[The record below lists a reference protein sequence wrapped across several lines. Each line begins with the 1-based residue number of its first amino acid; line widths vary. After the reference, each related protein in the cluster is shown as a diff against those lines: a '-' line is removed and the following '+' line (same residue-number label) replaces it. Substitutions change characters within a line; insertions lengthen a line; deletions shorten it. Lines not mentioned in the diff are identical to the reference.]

1 MEASKQ
7 AAGISGKGTGNG
19 LLRRIAKHRSVYLF
33 ILPGMLFL
41 FIFSYYPMY
50 GITLAFKDFKM
61 NLGILSSPWADP
73 LGKHFSSLWKD
84 ATFWSAFFN
93 TFRVGFM
100 YIITGFISPLLLA
113 LLMNEIRATRYKR
126 VLQTVYTF
134 PRFMSW
140 VVCGGIISNML
151 MSSGL
156 VNVVIRAL
164 GGDTVNFLSNPG
176 WARPL
181 LYITNVWK
189 EMGWSAIIYMSA
201 IASISPELYEA
212 ADVDGANRFQK
223 MWNITW
229 PGIKPTAVI
238 LLILSFG
245 GIMNNGFDQIM
256 NMLNPIVKDATEVLD
271 TYIYRRTFQSVPNY
285 GYSTAMG
292 LLRSVVN
299 FVFLI
304 AANQGAKWLGEG
316 GIM

>member
-1 MEASKQ
+1 MGTFRRQRLASR
-7 AAGISGKGTGNG
+7 
-19 LLRRIAKHRSVYLF
+19 LYKHRWVYAF
-33 ILPGMLFL
+33 IAPGILFL
-41 FIFSYYPMY
+41 LLFSYYPMY

-61 NLGILSSPWADP
+61 NLGILLSSWASP
-73 LGKHFSSLWKD
+73 VGKHFATLWRD
-84 ATFWSAFFN
+84 MSFWKAFFN

-100 YIITGFISPLLLA
+100 YIITGFIAPLMLSV
-113 LLMNEIRATRYKR
+113 LMNELRGNRYKR
-126 VLQTVYTF
+126 LLQTVFTF

-140 VVCGGIISNML
+140 VVCGGILSNML

-156 VNVVIRAL
+156 VNVAIRAL
-164 GGDTVNFLSNPG
+164 GGNTVNFMSNPT

-201 IASISPELYEA
+201 IAGISLELYEA
-212 ADVDGANRFQK
+212 AEVDGANRFHK
-223 MWNITW
+223 MLHITW
-229 PGIKPTAVI
+229 PGIKSTAVI

-245 GIMNNGFDQIM
+245 SIMNNGFDQIM

-271 TYIYRRTFQSVPNY
+271 TYIYCRTFQSVPNY

-299 FVFLI
+299 FVFLV